1 MTTQNGRV
9 AQYQDKDPE
18 ILMLFFAGL
27 LDLFHNHSHGYE
39 ASMAAAHENAAEH
52 GSAWGFFATLMLQAY
67 SAAKLEEWD
76 AALKAIAGVRET
88 AAQLGFQQCVVMADL
103 WDASIKKHAG
113 LPGADDCQKR
123 AVDHFDSIGWREMAK
138 SLRNWDKKSPLP
150 LTIPEK
156 VNH

>member
-27 LDLFHNHSHGYE
+27 LDLFHDHNHGYE

-67 SAAKLEEWD
+67 SAAKVEEWD
-76 AALKAIAGVRET
+76 TALKAIAGVRET
-88 AAQLGFQQCVVMADL
+88 ADQLGFQQCIIVTDL
-103 WDASIKKHAG
+103 WEASVREHAG
-113 LPGADDCQKR
+113 RSGGDDCQNR
-123 AVDHFDSIGWREMAK
+123 AADHFDSIGWSEMAE
-138 SLRNWDKKSPLP
+138 SLRDWDKKSPLP
-150 LTIPEK
+150 LTIPGK
-156 VNH
+156 ANH